1 VKEILHEFVS
11 GLARWPLLLGS
22 MLCYSFVLWEE
33 FVTDNTEV
41 VLASAGMIVGS
52 VLLGGW
58 LVSYVVDGE
67 RKHYRE
73 RAPIW
78 KEDDTPND
86 DEIS

>member
-33 FVTDNTEV
+33 FVTDTSEV

-67 RKHYRE
+67 RQHYRE

-78 KEDDTPND
+78 KEDDTPKD
-86 DEIS
+86 DE